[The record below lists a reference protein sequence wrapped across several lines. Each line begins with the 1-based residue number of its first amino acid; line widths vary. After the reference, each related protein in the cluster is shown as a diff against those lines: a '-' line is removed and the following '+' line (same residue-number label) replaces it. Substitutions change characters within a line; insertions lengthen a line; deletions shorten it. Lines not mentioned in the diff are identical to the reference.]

1 MSYAR
6 GGGRGRKSLSIKELT
21 PSGLPAEGCCCYENE
36 SLLRHQQ
43 IYRKMSYHP
52 CPSAFIA

>member
-43 IYRKMSYHP
+43 I
-52 CPSAFIA
+52 

>member
-21 PSGLPAEGCCCYENE
+21 PSGLPAEGCCRYENE

-43 IYRKMSYHP
+43 SSVRCLTIPVPARL
-52 CPSAFIA
+52 